1 MLKNVSRYRKDDSI
15 RANIDA
21 NQRHMTGFWR
31 KNIPEINLFE
41 NVDNAN
47 EAYNVSK

>member
-1 MLKNVSRYRKDDSI
+1 MFSDIVRMTSITI
-15 RANIDA
+15 RATIDA

-31 KNIPEINLFE
+31 KNIPEINLYE

-47 EAYNVSK
+47 EAYNVSI